1 MAPSTAM
8 IQSLLL
14 AAAASSVV
22 AAASANSNSPPSTGQ
37 EWVSL
42 HKNAEFQPAAAAEGA
57 SPTQQRALRQAQ
69 ERFLEEQTTSPEQQ
83 TSYVDSQETYYDA
96 YAQAW
101 RYVGFYT
108 DCNPAQGDRRLQE
121 GEENACARYLIW
133 AAVSAFHHS
142 VLLACWSWSM
152 LGVSIA
158 VPHIIFVFCLLLDS
172 PTPHHQYIIML

>member
-1 MAPSTAM
+1 MAPSTTM
-8 IQSLLL
+8 IQSLLM
-14 AAAASSVV
+14 AAAATSVV
-22 AAASANSNSPPSTGQ
+22 AAASTNSNSPPSTGQ
-37 EWVSL
+37 GWVSL
-42 HKNAEFQPAAAAEGA
+42 HKHAEFQPAAASEDA

-69 ERFLEEQTTSPEQQ
+69 ERFLEEQTATQQ

-133 AAVSAFHHS
+133 AAVST
-142 VLLACWSWSM
+142 VLFIVLFF
-152 LGVSIA
+152 GYVG
-158 VPHIIFVFCLLLDS
+158 
-172 PTPHHQYIIML
+172 